1 MTKIRFHPGKG
12 RKSMHMFLFLGASP
26 DDKKGVSLRTS
37 GLLRTSKTVRNGTQ
51 VSVFMKEETEV
62 CMLSP
67 LSLRLEQPLTL
78 R

>member
-26 DDKKGVSLRTS
+26 DDKKDVSLRTS

-62 CMLSP
+62 CI
-67 LSLRLEQPLTL
+67 
-78 R
+78 

>member
-1 MTKIRFHPGKG
+1 
-12 RKSMHMFLFLGASP
+12 MHMFLFLGASP
-26 DDKKGVSLRTS
+26 DDKKDVSLRTS

-51 VSVFMKEETEV
+51 VSVFRKEETEV

-67 LSLRLEQPLTL
+67 LSFRLEQRLTL